1 MVNAAIDALRT
12 GSIDHLFIGFGLHR
26 LVRAAGTIQGPTPYQ
41 HSTKFW
47 QSNLARLANASRTAA
62 TSRAVTLVGAL
73 PVDAEVILL
82 HPAKRDYTAFHD
94 FAWQRLHSLLERR
107 LMREHARDV
116 NYLPLD
122 DLAAACPG
130 TRCDGVHW
138 SADFPPPHFG
148 CYSNIALL
156 IDFFSSWL
164 EARGVLR
171 GGVEPPPL
179 CSNFTRWIDRCPRS
193 APKRH
198 LGGRTKPVCT
208 CLDAAAPVKGAH
220 YEWQV

>member
-1 MVNAAIDALRT
+1 MTHAELDSWR
-12 GSIDHLFIGFGLHR
+12 G
-26 LVRAAGTIQGPTPYQ
+26 
-41 HSTKFW
+41 
-47 QSNLARLANASRTAA
+47 AA
-62 TSRAVTLVGAL
+62 TTSSRRGQVT
-73 PVDAEVILL
+73 
-82 HPAKRDYTAFHD
+82 
-94 FAWQRLHSLLERR
+94 S
-107 LMREHARDV
+107 
-116 NYLPLD
+116 
-122 DLAAACPG
+122 
-130 TRCDGVHW
+130 
-138 SADFPPPHFG
+138 PHFG

-171 GGVEPPPL
+171 GGVGPPPL
-179 CSNFTRWIDRCPRS
+179 CSNFTRWVDRCPRS